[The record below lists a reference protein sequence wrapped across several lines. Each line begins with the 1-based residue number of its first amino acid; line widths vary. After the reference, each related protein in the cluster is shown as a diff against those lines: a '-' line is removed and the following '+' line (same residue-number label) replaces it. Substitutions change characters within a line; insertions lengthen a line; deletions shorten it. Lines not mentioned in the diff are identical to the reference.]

1 MKIFIYHTPEETPTE
16 NMPDCAIAVDVLRAT
31 TTMAT
36 AIYAGAEAVQVFSDI
51 EELMTVSE
59 KWSADKRIRVGERG
73 GKKVEGCDEGN
84 SPLNLSLIHI

>member
-36 AIYAGAEAVQVFSDI
+36 AIYAGAEAVHLTLLENMELGVGI
-51 EELMTVSE
+51 ETS
-59 KWSADKRIRVGERG
+59 
-73 GKKVEGCDEGN
+73 
-84 SPLNLSLIHI
+84 